1 MKRSRGIRMKLGLAA
16 AATTG
21 LLLAGPELSCA
32 SAGASGLLASVD
44 FCFLFNC
51 NDGAIGG
58 LVTFCSETDRNLL
71 TGAPLDQPVPL
82 FSDCR

>member
-1 MKRSRGIRMKLGLAA
+1 MKRSCGLGMKLGLAA

-21 LLLAGPELSCA
+21 LVLAGTELSCA
-32 SAGASGLLASVD
+32 SAGASGLLGSVD

-58 LVTFCSETDRNLL
+58 LVTFCSQTDRNLV
-71 TGAPLDQPVPL
+71 TGAPLDEAVPL